1 MILDELEN
9 AMRNLPKTIS
19 SINKMSDKDR
29 PQIKLGT
36 IEYAI
41 ETLVQYYMREHFKLD
56 NLGVIE
62 TKKFL
67 KELQDEL

>member
-1 MILDELEN
+1 
-9 AMRNLPKTIS
+9 MRNLPKTIS

-41 ETLVQYYMREHFKLD
+41 ETLVQCYMQEHSKL
-56 NLGVIE
+56 NTLGVLE
-62 TKKFL
+62 TKEFL